1 MQDTE
6 KKYLKSV
13 YLFLKIRLLTLYT
26 LMEAIMA
33 KAELTPEYILFG
45 HKGIT
50 AKIEPKCNK
59 KLKLSLFC
67 KINLPNINTEF

>member
-1 MQDTE
+1 
-6 KKYLKSV
+6 
-13 YLFLKIRLLTLYT
+13 
-26 LMEAIMA
+26 MA

-67 KINLPNINTEF
+67 KINLPNINTEFQL